1 MSPLSFGSPRGHGL
15 DLRNFP
21 AAVWRFIG
29 EQRVRLGQPP
39 PELGEHLYG
48 VPACRNEA
56 GERDQRQMEDEVPL
70 RTKNR
75 ER

>member
-1 MSPLSFGSPRGHGL
+1 L

-21 AAVWRFIG
+21 AAVWRFTANSAYVSAS
-29 EQRVRLGQPP
+29 RPRTRRAPLWRAP
-39 PELGEHLYG
+39 
-48 VPACRNEA
+48 CRNEA
-56 GERDQRQMEDEVPL
+56 GERDQRQMEDAVPL